1 MTAVKSAVYCARE
14 IMWLHPSYG
23 YDAEMLKFPCLN
35 VIYVICVD
43 PLFIYLFIFAYGT
56 VHIVH

>member
-1 MTAVKSAVYCARE
+1 
-14 IMWLHPSYG
+14 MWLYPSYG
-23 YDAEMLKFPCLN
+23 YDAEMLKLPCLN